1 MEQRGRRR
9 QIPVFGEWN
18 QQLQQCEELPMT
30 QYFESAMQA
39 GLVVRAGGRCCFHD
53 ATGGGE
59 AALSSRSSSGSPPP
73 HKPAKKVRSAMES
86 RHHHQQQQVVN
97 AVSRRRQQGAPL
109 VADGGARA
117 PRRPR
122 VVRSVDEDLYKVH
135 PDLLPK
141 KGKGRKHVRSLWMG
155 CVGLNCVA

>member
-18 QQLQQCEELPMT
+18 QQCEELPMT

-39 GLVVRAGGRCCFHD
+39 GLVVRAGRCCFHD

-59 AALSSRSSSGSPPP
+59 AALSSRSPSGSPPP
-73 HKPAKKVRSAMES
+73 HKPAKEVRSAMVES
-86 RHHHQQQQVVN
+86 RHHHHQQQQVVH

-109 VADGGARA
+109 VADGGPRA
-117 PRRPR
+117 PRRAR

>member
-1 MEQRGRRR
+1 MEQRGRRWQ

-18 QQLQQCEELPMT
+18 QLQCEAELPMT

-39 GLVVRAGGRCCFHD
+39 GLVVRAGHRCYHD
-53 ATGGGE
+53 AAAAGE
-59 AALSSRSSSGSPPP
+59 VVLFRSSSSGSPPP
-73 HKPAKKVRSAMES
+73 HKPAKKVRSSGMEGG
-86 RHHHQQQQVVN
+86 HQEEQVH
-97 AVSRRRQQGAPL
+97 AVSSRRRQQGPL
-109 VADGGARA
+109 AVADGGPRA
-117 PRRPR
+117 ARRPCR
-122 VVRSVDEDLYKVH
+122 VVRSVDDDLYKVH

>member
-1 MEQRGRRR
+1 MEQRGRRWQ

-18 QQLQQCEELPMT
+18 QLQCEAELPMT

-39 GLVVRAGGRCCFHD
+39 GLVARPGHHCYHD
-53 ATGGGE
+53 AAAGE
-59 AALSSRSSSGSPPP
+59 VVLFRSSSSSGSPPP
-73 HKPAKKVRSAMES
+73 HKPAKKVRSSGMES
-86 RHHHQQQQVVN
+86 GQQQEQVH
-97 AVSRRRQQGAPL
+97 AVSSRRRQQGPL
-109 VADGGARA
+109 AVADGGPRA
-117 PRRPR
+117 ARRPCR

-135 PDLLPK
+135 PDLIPK

>member
-1 MEQRGRRR
+1 MERGRRRR

-18 QQLQQCEELPMT
+18 QLQLQQCEELPMT

-39 GLVVRAGGRCCFHD
+39 GLVVRAGRCCYHHD
-53 ATGGGE
+53 GTGGGE
-59 AALSSRSSSGSPPP
+59 AALSSRSPSGSPPP
-73 HKPAKKVRSAMES
+73 HKPAKKVRSAMDT
-86 RHHHQQQQVVN
+86 HHHQQQQEQVVR

-109 VADGGARA
+109 VADGA

>member
-1 MEQRGRRR
+1 MQQRGRRR

-18 QQLQQCEELPMT
+18 QQLQQCELPMT

-73 HKPAKKVRSAMES
+73 HKPAKKVR
-86 RHHHQQQQVVN
+86 
-97 AVSRRRQQGAPL
+97 
-109 VADGGARA
+109 
-117 PRRPR
+117 
-122 VVRSVDEDLYKVH
+122 
-135 PDLLPK
+135 
-141 KGKGRKHVRSLWMG
+141 
-155 CVGLNCVA
+155 

>member
-1 MEQRGRRR
+1 MERGRRR
-9 QIPVFGEWN
+9 RQQIPVFGEWN
-18 QQLQQCEELPMT
+18 QQQCEELPMT

-39 GLVVRAGGRCCFHD
+39 GLVVRAGRCCYHH
-53 ATGGGE
+53 GGTE
-59 AALSSRSSSGSPPP
+59 AAALSSRSPSGSPPP
-73 HKPAKKVRSAMES
+73 HKPAKKARSAMES
-86 RHHHQQQQVVN
+86 HQQQQVVH

-109 VADGGARA
+109 VADGGPRA

-141 KGKGRKHVRSLWMG
+141 KGKPRKNVRSLWMG

>member
-1 MEQRGRRR
+1 
-9 QIPVFGEWN
+9 
-18 QQLQQCEELPMT
+18 
-30 QYFESAMQA
+30 
-39 GLVVRAGGRCCFHD
+39 
-53 ATGGGE
+53 
-59 AALSSRSSSGSPPP
+59 
-73 HKPAKKVRSAMES
+73 MES

-141 KGKGRKHVRSLWMG
+141 KGKGVRRLTSLYSALSSSLATRTVHDQHFTFEAG
-155 CVGLNCVA
+155 PCSLDQV